1 MGLKI
6 SAVLTLVLVVSTVG
20 FKLYYD
26 KTQAQMEK
34 LRADIVTLKENEKIL
49 TTEIEKQ
56 NAELIAQKQETKE
69 AFQRINDLNLANQQA
84 TDSLNELREKFAR
97 HDLNFLSLRKPG
109 LIQKIVNKGTAD
121 VLLELESITHN

>member
-6 SAVLTLVLVVSTVG
+6 SAVLTLALVVSTVG

-26 KTQAQMEK
+26 KTQAQMDK

-56 NAELIAQKQETKE
+56 NAELIAQKQETQE

-84 TDSLNELREKFAR
+84 TDSLNQLREKFAR

>member
-6 SAVLTLVLVVSTVG
+6 SAVLTLALVVSTVG

>member
-6 SAVLTLVLVVSTVG
+6 SAVLTLALVVSTVG

-26 KTQAQMEK
+26 KTQAQMDK

-56 NAELIAQKQETKE
+56 NADLIAQKQETKE

-84 TDSLNELREKFAR
+84 TDSLNQLREKFAR

-121 VLLELESITHN
+121 VLLELESITDN